1 MHIKNQTFS
10 TGTVRDQALLVGSEE
25 NSLNEL
31 QELTLTAGGSVE
43 GIITHRLDNLNAAHY
58 VGKGKLEELKSAV
71 ETLDVNLVIFD
82 CELSSAQLSNLEE
95 ILDIKIIDRT
105 QLILDIF
112 SLHADTR
119 ESKLQVEKAQL
130 EYMLSRLTGKGT
142 ELSRL
147 GGGIGTRGPGETK
160 LETDRRRINDRIHRL
175 KKELKDISRTRNVQR
190 QEREDPMI
198 ALAGYTNAGKS
209 TLLNQITR
217 ADKPVADQLFATL
230 DSTLRRFKLPGGKQA
245 IITDTVGFIRNLP
258 HQLIASFR
266 ATLEE
271 IRQADIIL
279 HLIDSSQEN
288 VEERIQIVKD
298 VLKDLDVKNKTT
310 ILVFNKIDLLS
321 ENRRSFLTSSYPEA
335 HFISAR
341 QGEGIESL
349 MLSLEKIIYSQLVKV
364 SGILPYEQAG
374 LIEVIHRRGSVEN
387 EEYSREGILIKALV
401 PEDIASRLENQF
413 IEQKKK
419 QKKPLR

>member
-10 TGTVRDQALLVGSEE
+10 TDTARDQALLVGSEK

-58 VGKGKLEELKSAV
+58 LGKGKLEEVKRTV

-82 CELSSAQLSNLEE
+82 CELSPAQLRNLEE

-130 EYMLSRLTGKGT
+130 EYMLSRLAGKGT

-160 LETDRRRINDRIHRL
+160 LETDRRRINERIHRL
-175 KKELKDISRTRNVQR
+175 KEELKDISRTRHVQR
-190 QEREDPMI
+190 QERQDPMI

-209 TLLNQITR
+209 TLLNQLTK

-279 HLIDSSQEN
+279 HLIDSSQDN
-288 VEERIQIVKD
+288 IEERIQIVKD
-298 VLKDLDVKNKTT
+298 VLQDIEVKSKTSL
-310 ILVFNKIDLLS
+310 LVFNKIDLLS
-321 ENRRSFLTSSYPEA
+321 ENKRNFLESSYPEA
-335 HFISAR
+335 YFISAR
-341 QGEGIESL
+341 QGRGIEAL
-349 MLSLEKIIYSQLVKV
+349 LLKLEEIIYNQLVEV
-364 SGILPYEQAG
+364 SGILPYDQAG
-374 LIEVIHRRGSVEN
+374 LIEVIHQRGSVEN
-387 EEYSREGILIKALV
+387 EEYSQEGILIEALV
-401 PEDIASRLENQF
+401 PGDIASRLENLLRKQ
-413 IEQKKK
+413 EKKE
-419 QKKPLR
+419 KKPLP